1 LRMTDSIMFDA
12 VCAIYHYRTMDA
24 VLLVF
29 VLSAMPP
36 DRHAYVLLQVSMTT
50 ELHIDVVNSSG
61 STR

>member
-1 LRMTDSIMFDA
+1 
-12 VCAIYHYRTMDA
+12 MDA